1 MIFTRPI
8 ARSPVKFFRR
18 PGDPAAEAEQL
29 VEQGIAFSKQNRSA
43 DAVAAFS
50 RAEAALAQAPDDRV
64 LALARWR
71 LSMELMLM
79 REPEKAVAAG
89 RNALG
94 NSRAVLAAGGDDD
107 TAAEIAVVFT
117 DVAEVL
123 TGAGY
128 PDEGDAVR
136 AEAEQAFRDSTH
148 PALRRARGTLM
159 HNIAAARWRAIGAP
173 GMTTDTIREPLTDML
188 GWAARAVQVR
198 REFRDAGDPISWYE
212 LANSLRLLAQGSA
225 MAGKLDQMADAVAEA
240 LPQVQPLTPGP
251 AVDQL
256 RGELGVLVQ
265 FLERRAPGKL
275 SERGIS
281 G

>member
-1 MIFTRPI
+1 
-8 ARSPVKFFRR
+8 VKFFRR
-18 PGDPAAEAEQL
+18 PGDPAAVAERL
-29 VEQGIAFSKQNRSA
+29 VEQGIAFSKQHRSV

-50 RAEAALAQAPDDRV
+50 RAEAVLAQAPDDRV

-71 LSMELMLM
+71 LSMELLVMS
-79 REPEKAVAAG
+79 EPEQAAAAG

-94 NSRAVLAAGGDDD
+94 NSRAVLAGGGDDD

-123 TGAGY
+123 TAAGY

-173 GMTTDTIREPLTDML
+173 GMTTETIREPLTDML

-275 SERGIS
+275 SERGVS